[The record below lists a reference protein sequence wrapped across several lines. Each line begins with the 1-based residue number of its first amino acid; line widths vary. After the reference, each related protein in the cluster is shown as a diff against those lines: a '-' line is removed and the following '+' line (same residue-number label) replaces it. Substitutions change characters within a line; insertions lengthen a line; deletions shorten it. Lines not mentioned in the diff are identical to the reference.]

1 LQSPHLYPANPDGVP
16 ADLTQARPEF
26 QRHAWLAMA
35 GLTVFIAG
43 YLALLSCFGWVTY
56 LGVIHLQT
64 EPFDLVRLGVTFSA
78 GLLTLFMAK
87 SLFAIRRAG
96 NPAGIEVTAS
106 QQPELFQFI
115 HRLADDIGAPK
126 PHRVFLTPE
135 VNAAVFYDLSLLNLF
150 FPSKKNLIIGLGLV
164 NVLSI
169 SELKAVLAHEFGH
182 FAQRSMMVGRWV
194 YIAQQIIGHM
204 LTTRDWLDKLVHFIG
219 RIDLRIAWL
228 GWLLSLI
235 IWSIRSVVDTL
246 FSLVIMAERALS
258 REMEFN
264 ADLVAV
270 SVTGSDPLINA
281 LHKLQTA
288 DHAWQTALD
297 VAHSEGAAGKKI
309 SDLFVAQLAS
319 IEAMRKVL
327 DDEHYGSTPPV
338 PHGDAAAQHRVFTAA
353 MARPPQMWATHP
365 ANRDREDNAKARYI
379 ATQMVEHPAWNVFTN
394 ADALRRQMS
403 ASFYVPEKHAELEE
417 IAETEA
423 VFKRFSAASLH
434 PEYRGN
440 FLNRASMRNFSSV
453 TELLQTGTVADT
465 AAASIANLYPL
476 ELKAQLAAVRDL
488 DIEIETLQALQRGEL
503 KPAGGVIRHRGHE
516 LKKADIPQ
524 AVSELSL
531 ERTAL
536 NEALKQ
542 HDANCH
548 RAYLQAAAE
557 IGAGWPAYLQSLV
570 ELLHCTEH
578 LAAIA
583 RDEQMLLANTWAV
596 ITADGKV
603 GHFEKR
609 RMLKVAEKVQQLMR
623 QLSAVFMQLE
633 LTDHLKAEL
642 GVDNWQEQCPAFDLL
657 DVTSKNW
664 GDWVG
669 AAYERID
676 VMAHLLQRLSYL
688 SLEELIQA
696 EKQLGHLLSQPT
708 TEEKGFAAPAPAPSS
723 VPANYP
729 VLMPGQENVLQRKL
743 DLWNRFQLAQG
754 TLPTVARLVVATAV
768 VGGTIFAGF
777 SYA

>member
-1 LQSPHLYPANPDGVP
+1 MQSSHLYPANPAGVP

-26 QRHAWLAMA
+26 RRHAWLAMA
-35 GLTVFIAG
+35 GLSVFIAG
-43 YLALLSCFGWVTY
+43 YLALLGCFSWVTY

-64 EPFDLVRLGVTFSA
+64 EPFDLVRLGITFSS
-78 GLLTLFMAK
+78 GLLSLFMAK
-87 SLFAIRRAG
+87 SLFAIRRTG

-169 SELKAVLAHEFGH
+169 SEFKAVLAHEFGH

-204 LTTRDWLDKLVHFIG
+204 LTTRDWLDKLVRFIG

-235 IWSIRSVVDTL
+235 IWSIRSVVETL

-288 DHAWQTALD
+288 DHAWQTALN
-297 VAHSEGAAGKKI
+297 VARDEGAAGKKI
-309 SDLFVAQLAS
+309 SDLFVAQLAAVA
-319 IEAMRKVL
+319 AMRKVL
-327 DDEHYGSTPPV
+327 DDEHYGTTPPV
-338 PHGDAAAQHRVFTAA
+338 PQGSEAAQHRVFTEA

-379 ATQMVEHPAWNVFTN
+379 PAEILEHSAWDVFSG
-394 ADALRRQMS
+394 AEALRREIS

-417 IAETEA
+417 IAEAEA

-434 PEYRGN
+434 PDYRGN

-453 TELLQTGTVADT
+453 AELLQTGTIAGNAT
-465 AAASIANLYPL
+465 ASIANLYPP

-524 AVSELSL
+524 AVSELTH

-536 NEALKQ
+536 NEVLKQ
-542 HDANCH
+542 HDATCH

-557 IGAGWPAYLQSLV
+557 VGAGWPAYLQSLV

-578 LAAIA
+578 LAAIS
-583 RDEQMLLANTWAV
+583 RNEQLLLANTWAV

-609 RMLKVAEKVQQLMR
+609 RMLKVAAKVQQQMR
-623 QLSAVFMQLE
+623 QLSEAFVQLRLSE
-633 LTDHLKAEL
+633 HITDEL
-642 GVDNWQEQCPAFDLL
+642 GVSDWQGQCPLFDFV
-657 DVTSKNW
+657 DVDKKNW

-676 VMAHLLQRLSYL
+676 SMAHLAEQLSYL
-688 SLEELIQA
+688 ALEELISA
-696 EKQLGHLLSQPT
+696 EKQLTLLLQQQT
-708 TEEKGFAAPAPAPSS
+708 ATADMTAAPAPAQI
-723 VPANYP
+723 PANYP
-729 VLMPGQENVLQRKL
+729 VLLPGQEHVLQRKL

-754 TLPTVARLVVATAV
+754 VVPATARLLVAIAV

-777 SYA
+777 TYA